1 MPATRKRQRKNG
13 SVYYEISVSRG
24 YGKSA
29 YTMRWDAPEGL
40 SAKTIKARLQQAAY
54 EFEQDCRAGKVKTR
68 GERREEER
76 QAAMRRAL
84 EAKNRMT
91 VQRFCD
97 ETFLP
102 DLRLRC
108 SENTAYNYR
117 LQLEKHIYPDIG
129 QIELSEMKSGDINEL
144 LRKYQVSGTSLST
157 AIKVYTIIRAVMKM
171 AYKDELIDRNPMDR
185 VDRPRRYKDSGTPQD
200 PMACTVEE
208 LQRLR
213 KALETEPLLWQ
224 TLVRLLIDSGMRV
237 GECIGLLW
245 RNVDFEGNTIT
256 VDGTMVY
263 SPDKGSFRDTT
274 KNGKSR
280 TFGVDEETMRMLER
294 LKEKQMLT
302 GESSY
307 VFTNE
312 KTGKPLHPDSPRN
325 YLKKLGEKCGIEG
338 LHPHMLRHSFA
349 SVAITNGADIASV
362 SEKLGHSDKAVTLRM
377 YTHADKTSID
387 RASEIFRTA
396 LSVKNNLTNKIEK
409 TGEYYESKRNI

>member
-1 MPATRKRQRKNG
+1 M
-13 SVYYEISVSRG
+13 
-24 YGKSA
+24 
-29 YTMRWDAPEGL
+29 
-40 SAKTIKARLQQAAY
+40 
-54 EFEQDCRAGKVKTR
+54 
-68 GERREEER
+68 
-76 QAAMRRAL
+76 
-84 EAKNRMT
+84 
-91 VQRFCD
+91 
-97 ETFLP
+97 
-102 DLRLRC
+102 
-108 SENTAYNYR
+108 
-117 LQLEKHIYPDIG
+117 
-129 QIELSEMKSGDINEL
+129 
-144 LRKYQVSGTSLST
+144 SGTSLST
-157 AIKVYTIIRAVMKM
+157 AIKVYTIVRAVMKM

-185 VDRPRRYKDSGTPQD
+185 VDRPRRYKDSGKPQD

-208 LQRLR
+208 LQKLR

-280 TFGVDEETMRMLER
+280 TFGIDEETMRMLKR
-294 LKEKQMLT
+294 LKEKQKLT
-302 GESSY
+302 GESAY

-396 LSVKNNLTNKIEK
+396 LSKEKIQNDKGDNNANAD
-409 TGEYYESKRNI
+409 

>member
-29 YTMRWDAPEGL
+29 YTMRWDVPEGL

-68 GERREEER
+68 GERKEEER

-84 EAKNRMT
+84 EAKDRMT

-144 LRKYQVSGTSLST
+144 LRKYQMSSASLST
-157 AIKVYTIIRAVMKM
+157 AIKVYTIVRAVMKM

-185 VDRPRRYKDSGTPQD
+185 VDRPRRYKDSGTPQN

-237 GECIGLLW
+237 GECVGLLW

-280 TFGVDEETMRMLER
+280 TFGVDEETMRMLKR
-294 LKEKQMLT
+294 LKEKQKLT
-302 GESSY
+302 GE
-307 VFTNE
+307 
-312 KTGKPLHPDSPRN
+312 
-325 YLKKLGEKCGIEG
+325 I
-338 LHPHMLRHSFA
+338 
-349 SVAITNGADIASV
+349 SVCVHQRKNRQAIAS
-362 SEKLGHSDKAVTLRM
+362 
-377 YTHADKTSID
+377 
-387 RASEIFRTA
+387 
-396 LSVKNNLTNKIEK
+396 
-409 TGEYYESKRNI
+409 

>member
-68 GERREEER
+68 GERKEEER

-84 EAKNRMT
+84 EAKDRMT

-144 LRKYQVSGTSLST
+144 LRKYQMSSASLST
-157 AIKVYTIIRAVMKM
+157 AIKVYTIVRAVMKM

-185 VDRPRRYKDSGTPQD
+185 VDRPRRYKDSGTPQN

-213 KALETEPLLWQ
+213 KALKTEPLLWQ

-237 GECIGLLW
+237 GECVGLLW

-263 SPDKGSFRDTT
+263 SPDTPLSKSGIFGLLQRIQYQRSMMVSSNRSFRKYTSKSILKSS
-274 KNGKSR
+274 KNLAFTIFIR
-280 TFGVDEETMRMLER
+280 LLMMR
-294 LKEKQMLT
+294 
-302 GESSY
+302 
-307 VFTNE
+307 
-312 KTGKPLHPDSPRN
+312 
-325 YLKKLGEKCGIEG
+325 
-338 LHPHMLRHSFA
+338 LRA
-349 SVAITNGADIASV
+349 LCAP
-362 SEKLGHSDKAVTLRM
+362 KA
-377 YTHADKTSID
+377 
-387 RASEIFRTA
+387 A
-396 LSVKNNLTNKIEK
+396 LSGLAK
-409 TGEYYESKRNI
+409 TMTAML